1 MYRLSRRVN
10 VPLGVAARTGIGR
23 AIRLVFN
30 RSMRTL
36 GGLVIALTFAAACAG
51 GAPRVVQE
59 VKAIAP
65 SSESNV
71 LRGDYAGSRAC
82 AQCHQAIYAAWE
94 SSPMR
99 QMTRSADSAEIRA
112 PFAAGA
118 ELHVGGD
125 VARLEQQG
133 GAKLIAID
141 RRGGASSL
149 YRVTKVLG
157 GRTREDFVGIEV
169 ASPRAAPLGEEAV
182 LPVSYLLFDDR
193 LRYKGYSVMLHERQ
207 SLEAGPAWAKTCILC
222 HNTAPYFTTLER
234 AFAGRR
240 AKAYQGS
247 LVDDT
252 LPRDR
257 ELHYRVTDDAALER
271 ALAGELHALGGDG
284 SGDARE
290 DVVRAIDA
298 TRDHFGERDLV
309 ELGVGCEACHGGS
322 AAHVRDPSALPT
334 FVPRA
339 PFLSIEPTP
348 TRVQG
353 VNRVCARCHQVLFSK
368 YPWTW
373 EGGARHENPGG
384 SHISSGE
391 GRDFLLGGCAS
402 AMTCTTCHDPHG
414 KDDVARL
421 AAMYTP
427 KGNDVCL
434 GCHKELRGDD
444 ALRAHARHDPNGAG
458 GACASCHMPK
468 KNMTLDVRLGGYHR
482 IGSPTDPA
490 RVYGD
495 RPLECALCHADESVA
510 SLTTSM
516 ESWWGKR
523 YDRSL
528 VTKLYGDLTAPTMRA
543 TLDRGKPH
551 ERAVALW
558 VLGEKRRRDDAPSV
572 ARETVNEYPLVRQYA
587 KDALEKILGHA
598 CEVDVASDAA
608 SIETTVRGCLAAAG
622 VVPLAGPWASV
633 ASTADTN
640 EPAED

>member
-1 MYRLSRRVN
+1 
-10 VPLGVAARTGIGR
+10 
-23 AIRLVFN
+23 
-30 RSMRTL
+30 MRTL
-36 GGLVIALTFAAACAG
+36 AGLVVALTFAAACAG
-51 GAPRVVQE
+51 GEPRVV
-59 VKAIAP
+59 VNAKPIPA
-65 SSESNV
+65 SSGSNV

-82 AQCHQAIYAAWE
+82 GGCHQAIYKAWE

-99 QMTRSADSAEIRA
+99 RMTRAADGAEVHA
-112 PFAAGA
+112 PFASGA

-125 VARLEQQG
+125 VARLEEKG
-133 GAKLIAID
+133 GAKLVAIEH
-141 RRGGASSL
+141 RGGATSL
-149 YRVTKVLG
+149 YRVTKILG
-157 GRTREDFVGIEV
+157 GRTREDFVGVEV
-169 ASPRAAPLGEEAV
+169 ASPSSAPVGEEEV
-182 LPVSYLLFDDR
+182 LPVSYLLFGDR
-193 LRYKGYSVMLHERQ
+193 LRYKGYSVMLHERT

-240 AKAYQGS
+240 AKPFQAA

-257 ELHYRVTDDAALER
+257 EVHYRVTNDAALEQ
-271 ALAGELHALGGDG
+271 ALTNELRALGGSA
-284 SGDARE
+284 SGDVRD

-309 ELGVGCEACHGGS
+309 EIGVGCEACHGGA
-322 AAHVRDPSALPT
+322 AAHVRDPSKLPT
-334 FVPRA
+334 FVPTA
-339 PFLSIEPTP
+339 PFLALDPP
-348 TRVQG
+348 LTRVQAE
-353 VNRVCARCHQVLFSK
+353 NRVCARCHQVLFSK

-373 EGGARHENPGG
+373 EGGSRHENPGG

-414 KDDVARL
+414 KDDPAKL

-444 ALRAHARHDPNGAG
+444 AVRAHAHHDPLGAG
-458 GACASCHMPK
+458 AASASCHMPR
-468 KNMTLDVRLGGYHR
+468 KNMTLDVKLGGYHR

-495 RPLECALCHADESVA
+495 RPLECALCHADKSVA
-510 SLTTSM
+510 SLASTM

-528 VTKLYGDLTAPTMRA
+528 LTKQYGDLSAPVMRA
-543 TLDRGKPH
+543 TLERGKPH
-551 ERAVALW
+551 ERAVAA
-558 VLGEKRRRDDAPSV
+558 LGARGETSSRQCVERRARDRERVPARPAVRERRARKDPRARVRRRRGQRRRVDR
-572 ARETVNEYPLVRQYA
+572 ARGTRLPRSCR
-587 KDALEKILGHA
+587 H
-598 CEVDVASDAA
+598 DAA
-608 SIETTVRGCLAAAG
+608 RWPHLGRPSRRQAKPTSRPKTDRRGDLRLGCIVMG
-622 VVPLAGPWASV
+622 
-633 ASTADTN
+633 
-640 EPAED
+640 